1 MLRCPPGAIIAMS
14 SSFERCGQ
22 LTIFMRVFDGEAFGM
37 GVVLFAGLVAR
48 YLFSPR
54 AQIDEAR
61 IGTSASDS
69 VITKCAFLLNHSES
83 VPLRPH

>member
-1 MLRCPPGAIIAMS
+1 MS
-14 SSFERCGQ
+14 SSFEGCSQ
-22 LTIFMRVFDGEAFGM
+22 LTIFMRVFDCAALGM
-37 GVVLFAGLVAR
+37 GVLLVLFAGLVAG

-69 VITKCAFLLNHSES
+69 VITKCAFLDTFALCQ
-83 VPLRPH
+83 LF